1 MKFKT
6 GCQLRYQI
14 EQPSTLIF
22 GIQVEKSAQQ
32 QVSQEILEI
41 NPPIEPE
48 SQIVSGNRLL
58 RLLAQPGTLDLH
70 YEAIVERD
78 FVSVNP
84 DEAIETLAADL
95 PLDVLPYLFPSR
107 YCQSDRLMR
116 LASAQFGDLAP
127 GYERVQAIAD
137 WIFENVTYLSG
148 STDSQTS
155 AFDTVTERT
164 GVCRDFAHLGI
175 AFCRALTIPARF
187 VAGYAY
193 QLQPPDFHACFEA
206 YLGNQWYW
214 FDPSRLARAE
224 HFVRIGTGRDA
235 ADVSFANLFGA
246 LQMQEMHVF
255 SELLSKEGS
264 GAIETSAA

>member
-1 MKFKT
+1 M
-6 GCQLRYQI
+6 RYQI

-22 GIQVEKSAQQ
+22 GIQVERSPQQ
-32 QVSQEILEI
+32 HVSEETLSIDPRLEI
-41 NPPIEPE
+41 E
-48 SQIVSGNRLL
+48 SQTVNGNRLL
-58 RLLAQPGTLDLH
+58 RLKAQPGTLSLH
-70 YEAIVERD
+70 YEAIVERH
-78 FVSVNP
+78 FVPVNF

-116 LASAQFGDLAP
+116 LATAQFGKLEP
-127 GYERVQAIAD
+127 GHQRVQAIAD
-137 WIFENVTYLSG
+137 WIFDNVTYLSG

-214 FDPSRLARAE
+214 FDPTRLARAE

-235 ADVSFANLFGA
+235 ADVSFANLFGV
-246 LQMQEMHVF
+246 LQMQEMQVY
-255 SELLSKEGS
+255 SELISEEGD